1 MGLTCIYKHWLS
13 CIVKLIWEMTPRWQE
28 NFHICLSAAMGW
40 MQRWTKHWSS
50 KLRVIQKKLG
60 MDKGTLRVLQVL
72 TIKFWVKGT
81 KATEVD
87 IGFLWTSSS
96 SGQMFKSVWVSGWI
110 TRSGPNKLHS
120 RKVTISLQTTT
131 KMYVGSLNQLYVIIN
146 WATLCKPLN
155 PCHLFPWGKSEAWG
169 PWTFRSV
176 SIQSA
181 WVCEEDTKIACSVR
195 PEEADVSATGNTC
208 KKN

>member
-28 NFHICLSAAMGW
+28 NFHICLYAAMGW

-96 SGQMFKSVWVSGWI
+96 SGQMLKAVWVSGWI

-120 RKVTISLQTTT
+120 MKVTISLQTTT

-155 PCHLFPWGKSEAWG
+155 PCHLFPWGKIRGLRSMNFQVCFNSECLSLWG
-169 PWTFRSV
+169 GYKNCLFCETGRSRC
-176 SIQSA
+176 QCY
-181 WVCEEDTKIACSVR
+181 WEHL
-195 PEEADVSATGNTC
+195 
-208 KKN
+208 